1 MKRKLALLLI
11 VSILLTSVSI
21 TYAAGPL
28 DILVDGINKIINITA
43 DTLQKLIE
51 NVVKRFKDISIKDW
65 FISTVAKL
73 VELGGIDGYDD
84 GTFRPKNTIT
94 KAEYTKIVV
103 GSLGFRMEEPKDK
116 HWATNYMNKAEEL
129 GLIDKGE
136 MPLKDYNV
144 PITRNEAV
152 KIAVRACE
160 YLGEKTPSN
169 YQEYKDYI
177 RDYNSIP
184 TKYKEY
190 VLKGT
195 AIGLIDGYD
204 DSTFRGNN
212 NLTRAEGATIIV
224 RIFDK
229 SERVDI
235 REKGKVTDGDFIEPQ
250 LVVELTTEWPHFF
263 NYFEIIVD
271 NYMDYLDKNY
281 TFKTECISHPELNK
295 RLVKDIFDGG
305 YFEVD
310 HVRKYTIE
318 SSKLSIQFPKG
329 KIYELYCFKGHLNPK
344 TKKPY
349 SYKDGEKMTFKV
361 TVSNGKTTKTY
372 EVEAVFK
379 NKRFLDD

>member
-1 MKRKLALLLI
+1 MK
-11 VSILLTSVSI
+11 
-21 TYAAGPL
+21 
-28 DILVDGINKIINITA
+28 
-43 DTLQKLIE
+43 
-51 NVVKRFKDISIKDW
+51 
-65 FISTVAKL
+65 
-73 VELGGIDGYDD
+73 
-84 GTFRPKNTIT
+84 
-94 KAEYTKIVV
+94 
-103 GSLGFRMEEPKDK
+103 
-116 HWATNYMNKAEEL
+116 KAEEI

-136 MPLKDYNV
+136 YQLKDYNV

-160 YLGEKTPSN
+160 YLGENAPAN
-169 YQEYKDYI
+169 YQGYKDYI
-177 RDYNSIP
+177 KDYNSIP
-184 TKYKEY
+184 AKYKDY

-235 REKGKVTDGDFIEPQ
+235 MDKVKGDDDFIEPKLYVRQ
-250 LVVELTTEWPHFF
+250 TTEWPHFF

-281 TFKTECISHPELNK
+281 TFKTECISHPELNT
-295 RLVKDIFDGG
+295 RLVKDIFKGD

-310 HVRKYTIE
+310 QIRKYTIE
-318 SSKLSIQFPKG
+318 SSKLEFQIPMG
-329 KIYELYCFKGHLNPK
+329 KIYELYSFRLDLNPK

-349 SYKDGEKMTFKV
+349 ELKDGEKLLYKV
-361 TVSNGKTTKTY
+361 TVTNGKTTKTY
-372 EVEAVFK
+372 EVEAEFR
-379 NKRFLDD
+379 NKKFLVE